1 MDPEA
6 RDLRRHCLTRAEAL
20 GSFSG
25 NWLIGPFLI
34 RRDILF
40 FFFFFYINSL
50 DAIEQ
55 LSEDSM

>member
-1 MDPEA
+1 MEPEA
-6 RDLRRHCLTRAEAL
+6 RDLRRHRLTLVEAL

-40 FFFFFYINSL
+40 FFYINSL

>member
-6 RDLRRHCLTRAEAL
+6 RDLRRHRLTRVEAL

-34 RRDILF
+34 CHDIL
-40 FFFFFYINSL
+40 FFFFYINSL